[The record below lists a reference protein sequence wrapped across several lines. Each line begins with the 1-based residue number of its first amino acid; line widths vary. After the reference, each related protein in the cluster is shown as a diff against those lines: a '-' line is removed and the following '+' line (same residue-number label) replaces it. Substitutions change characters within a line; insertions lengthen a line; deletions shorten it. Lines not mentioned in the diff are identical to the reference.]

1 VLGSPLVALAYLVE
15 ALSVQPDA
23 PPLTAGELISTGT
36 LTDAHPVSP
45 GERWTTELSGLPLP
59 GLTIRFK

>member
-1 VLGSPLVALAYLVE
+1 VRILSGQSKARALA
-15 ALSVQPDA
+15 
-23 PPLTAGELISTGT
+23 AGELVSTGT

-45 GERWTTELSGLPLP
+45 GELWSTELSGLPLP